1 MHCVQVRFSS
11 LLHNVKVTQF
21 YMCNT
26 VMHRIH
32 REVETASK
40 KSSCMLCAAWKS
52 ARGCAVNHLL
62 KKQNYGRLSLSE
74 HYDHK
79 PEPTTDSTFQTV
91 SSLEH
96 NLKGG
101 KNETVFPPLR
111 LWYRNAASPPQ
122 MLYIICN
129 SADTM
134 CCCCC

>member
-11 LLHNVKVTQF
+11 LLHNVKVTVLHVQHSDAQDTQRSGN
-21 YMCNT
+21 C
-26 VMHRIH
+26 I
-32 REVETASK
+32 REVK
-40 KSSCMLCAAWKS
+40 LYAAWKS

-74 HYDHK
+74 LYDHK
-79 PEPTTDSTFQTV
+79 PEPTIDSTFQTV

-96 NLKGG
+96 KGG
-101 KNETVFPPLR
+101 KKCNRF
-111 LWYRNAASPPQ
+111 SPFKIMVQECSQPITKV
-122 MLYIICN
+122 LYVVCN